1 MLHRKCGPLP
11 PVHDAK
17 HLNCSMANIRIQTT
31 QNIELE
37 YQLAGVGDRLVAYFI
52 DLVIY
57 AAYIFAVLGILD
69 LVDGS
74 GSGMWLYVVLV
85 LPVFCYQLLC
95 EVFLNGQSLGKK
107 AKNIKVISLDGNQP
121 TLGQYLIRWIMR
133 IVDDMMGSG
142 VVAILT
148 ISLSGKA
155 QRVGDML
162 AGTTVV
168 RTKPSTRFQDTI
180 FSASEESYEPIFS
193 LITNLSD
200 KDITL
205 IREVV
210 NRARKHPGN
219 SDAILWKAYERTR
232 KILGEEGPSSPIDFL
247 EAVLRDYSHVTG
259 KDQDRQ

>member
-1 MLHRKCGPLP
+1 MLHRKCGALA

-17 HLNCSMANIRIQTT
+17 DLNCSMATIRIQTT

-57 AAYIFAVLGILD
+57 AAYFFAVLGILD
-69 LVDGS
+69 LLDGA
-74 GSGMWLYVVLV
+74 GSGMAIYVLLV

-107 AKNIKVISLDGNQP
+107 AKDIKVISLDGNQP

-133 IVDDMMGSG
+133 IVDDMIGSG

-148 ISLSGKA
+148 ISLSAKA

-168 RTKPSTRFQDTI
+168 KTKPNIRFQDTI
-180 FSASEESYEPIFS
+180 FSAPEESYEPIFS
-193 LITNLSD
+193 QITNLSD
-200 KDITL
+200 KDISL
-205 IREVV
+205 IREVM
-210 NRARKHPGN
+210 NRARNHPGN
-219 SDAILWKAYERTR
+219 SDAILRKAYERTR
-232 KILGEEGPSSPIDFL
+232 KILGEEGPSNPIDFL
-247 EAVLRDYSHVTG
+247 EAVLRDYNHVTG
-259 KDQDRQ
+259 RDQDGQ